1 MTVQRI
7 VMLDIDGVLNREFK
21 YYDGVAIEPRLATRV
36 ARLVAKLDAQVV
48 VSSDW
53 RHFYSLSEL
62 RLILNHF
69 GIASQRVLGTTE
81 VPREQGEGVR
91 GHEIAQWLQGHGHPV
106 RLAILDDNHEGRF
119 NMDVVR
125 EWFVKTNPRKGIL
138 PANIQQAHALLTG
151 GPVWRAVQS
160 SAA

>member
-1 MTVQRI
+1 MVQR
-7 VMLDIDGVLNREFK
+7 VVFLDIDGVLNRDHR
-21 YYDGVAIEPRLATRV
+21 YYEDVAIEPRLAARV
-36 ARLVAKLDAQVV
+36 ARLVTKLDAQVV

-53 RHFYSLSEL
+53 RHHYTLPEL
-62 RLILNHF
+62 QAILNHF
-69 GIASQRVLGTTE
+69 GIASRRVLGTTV
-81 VPREQGEGVR
+81 VPQWQGMGVR
-91 GHEIAQWLQGHGHPV
+91 GREIEQWLQGHGQPV

-125 EWFVKTNPRKGIL
+125 EWFVKTNPRKGVL

-151 GPVWRAVQS
+151 GPVWKAVQS